1 LLEPPIPVI
10 GSTRAVVIP
19 DQPVPTDLEQ
29 PLPAPLRL
37 ALDRLYERAP
47 SPLFPRARQLYFLK
61 YPLEG
66 HPKELDSSAFTDRF
80 RTFVLR
86 ETTCLPSE
94 ESQEQEPHRPITRIN
109 ALAVVHWQ
117 SPQTN
122 FDDYANYIS
131 RHWLLDPERL
141 RVSDQPWFR
150 EGGAWA
156 RLSITGPIGGPVP
169 TPVVPDSTP

>member
-1 LLEPPIPVI
+1 MLEPPIPVI

-19 DQPVPTDLEQ
+19 GQPVPADLEQ
-29 PLPAPLRL
+29 PLPEPLRL
-37 ALDRLYERAP
+37 ALDQLYGRAP
-47 SPLFPRARQLYFLK
+47 SPLFPRARQLFFLK

-66 HPKELDSSAFTDRF
+66 HPRDLDRAPVAHRF

-86 ETTCLPSE
+86 DTTCLPSE
-94 ESQEQEPHRPITRIN
+94 QSEEQESHRPITRIN

-117 SPQTN
+117 APQTN
-122 FDDYANYIS
+122 FEDYAKYIS
-131 RHWLLDPERL
+131 RHWRLDPERL

-156 RLSITGPIGGPVP
+156 RLSITGPAGGPVP
-169 TPVVPDSTP
+169 TPTVPGSTP